1 MKNKTSTISV
11 RLTHDELKAIE
22 EKAESAGM
30 NRNKYIVTS
39 LLNRQ
44 DGVDPALLCRLRHI
58 QAILC
63 GYNGEL
69 TEDMQDS
76 LKGDIDTVCSMLLR

>member
-1 MKNKTSTISV
+1 MKNKTTTISV
-11 RLTHDELKAIE
+11 RLTSDELKTIE
-22 EKAESAGM
+22 ENAESAGM
-30 NRNKYIVTS
+30 NRNKYIMTS
-39 LLNRQ
+39 LMNRQ

-63 GYNGEL
+63 DYNGEL

-76 LKGDIDTVCSMLLR
+76 LKGDIDTVCSTLLR

>member
-1 MKNKTSTISV
+1 MKNKTTTISV
-11 RLTHDELKAIE
+11 RLKPDELKTIE

-30 NRNKYIVTS
+30 
-39 LLNRQ
+39 NRQ

-63 GYNGEL
+63 SYNGEL

-76 LKGDIDTVCSMLLR
+76 LKGDINTVCSMLLR

>member
-11 RLTHDELKAIE
+11 RLTSDELKTIE
-22 EKAESAGM
+22 ENAESAGM
-30 NRNKYIVTS
+30 NRNKYIITS
-39 LLNRQ
+39 LMNRQ

-76 LKGDIDTVCSMLLR
+76 LKVDIDTVCSMLLR

>member
-1 MKNKTSTISV
+1 MKNKTGTISV
-11 RLTHDELKAIE
+11 RLTHDELKTIE
-22 EKAESAGM
+22 EKAESDGM

-39 LLNRQ
+39 LINRQ

-63 GYNGEL
+63 GYNGEAAGF
-69 TEDMQDS
+69 TE
-76 LKGDIDTVCSMLLR
+76 RRY